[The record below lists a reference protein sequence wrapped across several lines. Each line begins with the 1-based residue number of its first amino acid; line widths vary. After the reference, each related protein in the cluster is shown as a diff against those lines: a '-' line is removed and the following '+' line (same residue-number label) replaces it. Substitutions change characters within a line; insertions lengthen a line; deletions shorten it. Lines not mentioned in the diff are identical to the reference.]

1 MAEFE
6 GVERVAALL
15 FPVFGVSISDFD
27 SLAEFSSVEAM
38 LGVPLL
44 SLFLIEPSS
53 RIGFS
58 VFLIEA
64 KSRIGFSVF
73 LLLELSAAAAGFSIF
88 FSAAAFSVFLV
99 ALSDNF
105 SAFFEAPTSLEDL
118 SDFLP
123 LSVMRYSE
131 KKVYIYCLKDRN

>member
-1 MAEFE
+1 LAEFE

-58 VFLIEA
+58 VFLIDP

-73 LLLELSAAAAGFSIF
+73 LLLVLSAVAAAGFSIF

-105 SAFFEAPTSLEDL
+105 SVFFEAPTSLEDL

-131 KKVYIYCLKDRN
+131 KR